1 MISCGGWVNIG
12 GVDFRLSVQSMQL
25 IVRSTVFDPV
35 SVWGEGVREEGKNA
49 FHVGEEE
56 CDVIQ

>member
-35 SVWGEGVREEGKNA
+35 SAWGESVREGGKNA
-49 FHVGEEE
+49 FLTLVRKNAM
-56 CDVIQ
+56 

>member
-35 SVWGEGVREEGKNA
+35 SAWGEGVQGG
-49 FHVGEEE
+49 GEKE
-56 CDVIQ
+56 CVLRW